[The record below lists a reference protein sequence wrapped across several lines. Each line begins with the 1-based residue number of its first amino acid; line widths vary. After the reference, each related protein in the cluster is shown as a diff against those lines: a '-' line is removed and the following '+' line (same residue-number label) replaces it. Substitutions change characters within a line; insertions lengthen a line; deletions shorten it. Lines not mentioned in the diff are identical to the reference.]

1 LVIDSTD
8 IRTNAGGPSSSRI
21 DQYLR
26 TSQVNG
32 VMFDAEEV
40 SRKRPAPD
48 DLSQSNKKQKAE
60 PQVVIDPAI
69 STAFLLDQTNPL
81 ALFDAQSIPLPIVV
95 EAIVRTMDILPSQL
109 LDDRLNVPSMNSE
122 LTIARSGEIINVTS
136 SSTTGKRD
144 NQRRL

>member
-1 LVIDSTD
+1 LVTTCTNT
-8 IRTNAGGPSSSRI
+8 RTNAAGPLSSRI

-26 TSQVNG
+26 TSQING
-32 VMFDAEEV
+32 GMFDAEEV

-48 DLSQSNKKQKAE
+48 DLSQSNKKQKSE

-109 LDDRLNVPSMNSE
+109 LDDRLNVLSMDSE
-122 LTIARSGEIINVTS
+122 LTIARSGEINNVTNG
-136 SSTTGKRD
+136 STTSKRD
-144 NQRRL
+144 HQWRL